1 METPVALPA
10 RGGMDLL
17 LCNHTDQTPVIGE
30 IKADTDVNP
39 LLGLIQSLMY
49 AVELSTPAQ
58 RARLCTYYPGQ
69 FAESDTGS
77 GIDISLI
84 LLRYPQDPL
93 SQEFLSLTSRLS
105 ANLIADPAVA
115 GIIRRIIAMEAPMSS
130 ASQDNLTVTFAHG
143 Q

>member
-1 METPVALPA
+1 
-10 RGGMDLL
+10 MDLL

-39 LLGLIQSLMY
+39 FLGLIQSLMY

-105 ANLIADPAVA
+105 ASLVADHAVA
-115 GIIRRIIAMEAPMSS
+115 GIIRRIVAMETPMSS
-130 ASQDNLTVTFAHG
+130 TGLDNLTVTFAHG
-143 Q
+143 R

>member
-58 RARLCTYYPGQ
+58 RARLCTYYPGK
-69 FAESDTGS
+69 FTENDTGPS
-77 GIDISLI
+77 IDISLI
-84 LLRYPQDPL
+84 LLRFPQDPM
-93 SQEFLSLTSRLS
+93 SQEFLNLTSRLS
-105 ANLIADPAVA
+105 ASLMADCAVA
-115 GIIRRIIAMEAPMSS
+115 SLIRRIAALETPMSPS
-130 ASQDNLTVTFAHG
+130 GLDNLTVTFAHG
-143 Q
+143 

>member
-1 METPVALPA
+1 
-10 RGGMDLL
+10 MDLL

-39 LLGLIQSLMY
+39 FLGLIQSLMY

-84 LLRYPQDPL
+84 LRV
-93 SQEFLSLTSRLS
+93 RS
-105 ANLIADPAVA
+105 AADRWGAARNCLV
-115 GIIRRIIAMEAPMSS
+115 G
-130 ASQDNLTVTFAHG
+130 LFV
-143 Q
+143 